1 MVSSFI
7 LLFSVPVVIE
17 LLLLQHRR
25 DIASTSQRTAI
36 YRLGF
41 ATNDIR
47 NVVGFPVISKDEKRA
62 LNPRLGKLQEQEQNF
77 REPKIRELQ
86 RSQQA

>member
-62 LNPRLGKLQEQEQNF
+62 LNPRLGKLLRTGTKFSGAKN
-77 REPKIRELQ
+77 
-86 RSQQA
+86 